1 MLLREAMNDPLL
13 EKYECVIIDEAHER
27 TLNTDVLIGL
37 LKEVCRNRRDDFK
50 LLIMSATLDAD
61 KFRVY
66 FDDAPLLDIP
76 GRLFPVEIFYTQEA
90 EKDYLEGAIKT
101 VSYIHENED
110 EGGDI
115 LLFLTGEEEIEQACK
130 EIQQMS

>member
-1 MLLREAMNDPLL
+1 MNDPLL

-37 LKEVCRNRRDDFK
+37 LKEVCKNRRHDFK

-90 EKDYLEGAIKT
+90 EKDYLESAIKT
-101 VSYIHENED
+101 VSMIHQ
-110 EGGDI
+110 
-115 LLFLTGEEEIEQACK
+115 TEE
-130 EIQQMS
+130 